1 VGREVDIKQLCGLLG
16 YSKQAYYKR
25 LSKMEEK
32 RFKEQL
38 ILDLVKEKRKIWKK
52 GSGRNLLASLQR
64 DFQEHSI
71 KIGRDKFFDL
81 LRENGLLMKK
91 RSRKAI
97 TTFSYH
103 HFHKY
108 PNIVRGFIPQKPGE
122 LIVSDITYVW
132 ITETENFAYL
142 FLITDVYSRK
152 IIGYCVS
159 NTLKAI
165 SAIKAL
171 KKAIKQLPIQEHC
184 IHHSDRGIQ
193 YCSIEYTDLL
203 NKHGIRISMTENGD
217 PLENAIAERV
227 NRTIKEEFTNEKT
240 LTFRSFEEAK
250 RELPKFIKFYNEQR
264 PHRSIDMHTPSTAFK
279 MEGELKKRW
288 KNYYKDRN
296 VQDEA
301 KGEFSQAYVQ
311 KYD

>member
-1 VGREVDIKQLCGLLG
+1 MD
-16 YSKQAYYKR
+16 
-25 LSKMEEK
+25 EK

-38 ILDLVKEKRKIWKK
+38 ILDMVKEKRKIWKK
-52 GSGRNLLASLQR
+52 GSGRNLLASLQE
-64 DFQEHSI
+64 DFQKHSI

-81 LRENGLLMKK
+81 LRDNGLLMKT
-91 RSRKAI
+91 RRRKAV

-103 HFHKY
+103 RFHKY
-108 PNIVRGFIPQKPGE
+108 PNIIRELTPQKPGE
-122 LIVSDITYVW
+122 LMVSDITYVW
-132 ITETENFAYL
+132 ISETESFAYL

-159 NTLKAI
+159 DTLKAA

-171 KKAIKQLPIQEHC
+171 KKAIKQLPIPGQS

-193 YCSIEYTDLL
+193 YCSYEYTNLL
-203 NKHGIRISMTENGD
+203 KKHGIKISMTENGD
-217 PLENAIAERV
+217 PLENAIAERI

-240 LTFRSFEEAK
+240 LTFKTFEEAK
-250 RELPKFIKFYNEQR
+250 RSLPKIINFYNGKR
-264 PHRSIDMHTPSTAFK
+264 PHRSIDMNTPNAAFK

-288 KNYYKDRN
+288 KNYNKN
-296 VQDEA
+296 KNAQSAFE
-301 KGEFSQAYVQ
+301 GEFSQACVQ